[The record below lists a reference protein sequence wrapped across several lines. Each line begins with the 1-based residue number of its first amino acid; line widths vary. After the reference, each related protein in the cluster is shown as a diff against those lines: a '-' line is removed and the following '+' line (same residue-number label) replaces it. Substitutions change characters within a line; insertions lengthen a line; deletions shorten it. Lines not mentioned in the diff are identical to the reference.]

1 VAGFPLYDGLMHSV
15 GRRAATI
22 GALLL
27 VVGCGGVEP
36 PPTAPAREAAPGP
49 VEDLAARL
57 ILIGDAGDPAP
68 RDPVL
73 VALRREIE
81 RDPSRTLVV
90 FLGDNIYPRGLS
102 ALGTR
107 RHEEELSRL
116 ELQLEAVR
124 GTPATTVFIP
134 GNHDWDNGGEDG
146 WEAIR
151 RQAEYVDRHGGPGV
165 SWLPPDGC
173 PGPEPLDFGGA
184 VRLVVLDTQWW
195 LHDGRRPEDPDSSC
209 AADSEA
215 EVLEALARDM
225 AGAGER
231 PVVVVGHHPLAT
243 GGPHGGHF
251 GWREHLFPLRAAQSW
266 LWLPLPIIG
275 SAYPIARQH
284 GITDQDLSGSRNRH
298 LRESLAEVFAEL
310 PPRVFAAG
318 HEHTLQVLEG
328 REVPWLLVS
337 GAGYYGHSSPVG
349 RLPETL
355 FASSASGFMRLD
367 LDASGAVRL
376 GVLVVDASGES
387 REAFARLL
395 P

>member
-1 VAGFPLYDGLMHSV
+1 VTLL
-15 GRRAATI
+15 

-27 VVGCGGVEP
+27 AAACGGVEP
-36 PPTAPAREAAPGP
+36 PPTAPAGETVPPP
-49 VEDLAARL
+49 VESVAARV

-68 RDPVL
+68 QDPVL

-102 ALGTR
+102 APGTR
-107 RHEEELSRL
+107 RHQEEAMRL
-116 ELQLEAVR
+116 ELQLEAAR
-124 GTPATTVFIP
+124 GTSATTVFIP

-184 VRLVVLDTQWW
+184 LRLVVLDTQWW
-195 LHDGRRPEDPDSSC
+195 LHEGPRPEYPDSSC
-209 AADSEA
+209 AAGNEA
-215 EVLEALARDM
+215 KVLDALARDI

-243 GGPHGGHF
+243 RGPHGGLF
-251 GWREHLFPLRAAQSW
+251 GWRGHLFPLRALRSW
-266 LWLPLPIIG
+266 LWIPLPVIG

-298 LRESLAEVFAEL
+298 MRESFAKVFAERA
-310 PPRVFAAG
+310 PRVYAAG
-318 HEHTLQVLEG
+318 HEHALQVLGG

-337 GAGYYGHSSPVG
+337 GAGYYGHASPVG
-349 RLPETL
+349 RLRETL

-367 LDASGAVRL
+367 LDASGALRL
-376 GVLVVDASGES
+376 GVLAVDASGKS
-387 REAFARLL
+387 REVFARLL
-395 P
+395 PP

>member
-1 VAGFPLYDGLMHSV
+1 VRII
-15 GRRAATI
+15 GRRRRPGLA
-22 GALLL
+22 GALVLAA
-27 VVGCGGVEP
+27 GCGGVAP
-36 PPTAPAREAAPGP
+36 PPTAPPGAPVPDP
-49 VEDLAARL
+49 VENLAARV
-57 ILIGDAGDPAP
+57 ILIGDAGAPAP
-68 RDPVL
+68 SDPVL
-73 VALRREIE
+73 MALRSEIE

-102 ALGTR
+102 APGTR
-107 RHEEELSRL
+107 RYEEEQRRL
-116 ELQLEAVR
+116 EIQLEAVR
-124 GTPATTVFIP
+124 GTAATTVFIP
-134 GNHDWDNGGEDG
+134 GNHDWDGGGEAG
-146 WEAIR
+146 WEAVR
-151 RQAEYVDRHGGPGV
+151 RQAAYVDRHGGPGV
-165 SWLPPDGC
+165 SWLPRDGC
-173 PGPEPLDFGGA
+173 PGPEQLDFGGA

-195 LHDGRRPEDPDSSC
+195 LHDGPRPEDPASSC

-215 EVLEALARDM
+215 EVLEALARDIE
-225 AGAGER
+225 GAGER

-243 GGPHGGHF
+243 GGPHGGRF
-251 GWREHLFPLRAAQSW
+251 GWREHLFPLRAVRSW

-298 LRESLAEVFAEL
+298 MREALAEVFAER

-337 GAGYYGHSSPVG
+337 GTGYFGHASPVG

-367 LDASGAVRL
+367 LDASGSMRL
-376 GVLVVDASGES
+376 GVLVVDASGAS

-395 P
+395 H